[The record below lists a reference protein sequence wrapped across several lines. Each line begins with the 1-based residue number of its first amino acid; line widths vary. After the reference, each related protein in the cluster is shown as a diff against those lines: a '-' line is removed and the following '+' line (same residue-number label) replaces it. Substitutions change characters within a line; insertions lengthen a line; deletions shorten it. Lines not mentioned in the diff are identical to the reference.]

1 MAATTLFSAPISYR
15 QYPISISSF
24 GSKSSWQSSSFP
36 AQSLTKSPLILL
48 RASSSTSTVDKQEDE
63 EERSSSTPSDRLTD
77 QSESIPFGGC
87 KACGKAEIGRGC
99 NGEGRIQ
106 GGIATVPG
114 FGWWPIKAYRPCPD
128 FVATGGRYRRQGQ
141 SMDEVAGFGSVPR
154 ISATTSSSAAAS
166 ETQSSEKKQGPR
178 KFKR

>member
-1 MAATTLFSAPISYR
+1 MAATTLFSALIS
-15 QYPISISSF
+15 PHHSISSF
-24 GSKSSWQSSSFP
+24 GSKTSWQPS
-36 AQSLTKSPLILL
+36 QSLTKSPL
-48 RASSSTSTVDKQEDE
+48 RATSSTSDE
-63 EERSSSTPSDRLTD
+63 QVETISSTPSD
-77 QSESIPFGGC
+77 QSESTSFRGC

-154 ISATTSSSAAAS
+154 MSATTTTTSSAATS

>member
-1 MAATTLFSAPISYR
+1 MAAATTLFSTPILPHHHPIST
-15 QYPISISSF
+15 QSFSST
-24 GSKSSWQSSSFP
+24 KSWQP
-36 AQSLTKSPLILL
+36 LLTKSPLILL
-48 RASSSTSTVDKQEDE
+48 RASSTTPTVDKQEE
-63 EERSSSTPSDRLTD
+63 EEDNTSSD
-77 QSESIPFGGC
+77 QSQPINSIPIGGC
-87 KACGKAEIGRGC
+87 QGCGKAEMERGC

-114 FGWWPIKAYRPCPD
+114 FGWWPIKAYRPCPG

-154 ISATTSSSAAAS
+154 KPANTTTTATATGGT
-166 ETQSSEKKQGPR
+166 ETPSEKKEGPR

>member
-1 MAATTLFSAPISYR
+1 MAATALFSAPISI
-15 QYPISISSF
+15 QHNSSF
-24 GSKSSWQSSSFP
+24 ASKTFSSTKLP
-36 AQSLTKSPLILL
+36 LTLL
-48 RASSSTSTVDKQEDE
+48 RASTSSTSTTVEDDE
-63 EERSSSTPSDRLTD
+63 EEDTTT
-77 QSESIPFGGC
+77 QSKSIPFGGC
-87 KACGKAEIGRGC
+87 KACGKPEIERGC

-141 SMDEVAGFGSVPR
+141 SMDEVAGFGTVPR
-154 ISATTSSSAAAS
+154 TTTTTTTAAAAAAAAA
-166 ETQSSEKKQGPR
+166 ETQSSNKEGPR

>member
-1 MAATTLFSAPISYR
+1 MASTTIFSGPIYHN
-15 QYPISISSF
+15 QYPVSSI
-24 GSKSSWQSSSFP
+24 KSQQPKYPVFV
-36 AQSLTKSPLILL
+36 L
-48 RASSSTSTVDKQEDE
+48 RASSSPSSVEKQEDE
-63 EERSSSTPSDRLTD
+63 ESSRSISSAEPQPIS
-77 QSESIPFGGC
+77 SIPSGGC
-87 KACGKAEIGRGC
+87 QACGKSEVERGC
-99 NGEGRIQ
+99 NGEGRMQ

-114 FGWWPIKAYRPCPD
+114 FGWWPIKAYRPCPS

-154 ISATTSSSAAAS
+154 IGPVTATTTAAPAAS

>member
-1 MAATTLFSAPISYR
+1 MASTTIFSGPI
-15 QYPISISSF
+15 YPVSSI
-24 GSKSSWQSSSFP
+24 KSQQPKYPVFV
-36 AQSLTKSPLILL
+36 L
-48 RASSSTSTVDKQEDE
+48 RASSSPSSVEKQEDE
-63 EERSSSTPSDRLTD
+63 ESSSSSTSS
-77 QSESIPFGGC
+77 QSQPISSIPFGGC
-87 KACGKAEIGRGC
+87 QACGKSEVERGC
-99 NGEGRIQ
+99 NGEGRMQ

-114 FGWWPIKAYRPCPD
+114 FGWWPIKAYRPCPS

-154 ISATTSSSAAAS
+154 IGPVTATTTAAAAPAAG